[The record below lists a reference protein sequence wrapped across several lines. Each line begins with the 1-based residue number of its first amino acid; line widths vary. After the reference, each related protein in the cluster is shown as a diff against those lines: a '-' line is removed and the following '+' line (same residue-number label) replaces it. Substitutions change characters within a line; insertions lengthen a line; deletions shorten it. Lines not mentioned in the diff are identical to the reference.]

1 MAVDMFL
8 KLDGVKDEAKD
19 GLGSLIATGIFVAF
33 ALMAAQ
39 AVQFRHSYGT
49 LILASDRPDAPC
61 AASTRESKL
70 PAASAGSSG
79 SRTKFF
85 TTPTIFRLVSKDL
98 PRFLDRKQSFLRPE
112 RSFVR
117 NIRENLG

>member
-1 MAVDMFL
+1 MLFPAMGSHSV
-8 KLDGVKDEAKD
+8 GVTGNKRIFVLS
-19 GLGSLIATGIFVAF
+19 LGSTGEAF
-33 ALMAAQ
+33 T
-39 AVQFRHSYGT
+39 VVRD
-49 LILASDRPDAPC
+49 LASDRSDAPC

-79 SRTKFF
+79 SQTKFF